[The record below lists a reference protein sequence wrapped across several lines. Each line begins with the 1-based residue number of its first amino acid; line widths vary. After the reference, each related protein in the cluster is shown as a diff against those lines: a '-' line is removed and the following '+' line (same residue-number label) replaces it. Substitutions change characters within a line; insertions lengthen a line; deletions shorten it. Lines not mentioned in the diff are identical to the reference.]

1 MHYSVLCSVNLK
13 VPMVKQTFDYI
24 IIGAGSAG
32 CVLAARLSEDQH
44 ISVCLIESGGSD
56 KSALVQMPAGIA
68 ASVPYGINSWHYN
81 TVPQKALNNRC
92 GFVPRGKVL
101 GGSSSTNAMV
111 YIRGNKYDYDNW
123 AKNGNPGWDYNS
135 LLPYFIKAENN
146 KTFNNALHGTQ
157 GPLHVQELTEPSA
170 VNDCFLNAC
179 VEQGIQ
185 LNEDI
190 NGAEQHGARLSQVTQ
205 HNGERCSAAKAYLTP
220 NLNRPN
226 LSVYT
231 HSHVNKIIINNN
243 IACGVELQ
251 QGGKTTTLLAK
262 KEVLLSAGAIN
273 SPQLLMLSGVGPK
286 AHLEAH
292 NIALKHA
299 LEGVGANL
307 QDHLTVVPLCK
318 TNTAKGTFGVSV
330 KGAASIIK
338 GCAQWFNKRR
348 GVLTSN
354 FAESHAFINVWDN
367 SPAPDIQLEFVI
379 GLVDDHSRKLH
390 RGHGYSIHSSIM
402 RPKSRGTIRL
412 ANSNPRSAPLID
424 PNYLSHPD
432 DLSLMLAG
440 LKKAL
445 HILQSSAFDK
455 IRGNMVY
462 PLDVNNDAQ
471 LIEFIR
477 QTADT
482 EYHPVGTCK
491 MGNDKMAVVNSK
503 LQVHGIRSLRVID
516 ASIMPTIVTG
526 NTNAPVIAIAE
537 KAADLI
543 KLSYKTGL

>member
-1 MHYSVLCSVNLK
+1 MSNH
-13 VPMVKQTFDYI
+13 TFDYI

-56 KSALVQMPAGIA
+56 KSTLIQMPAGIA

-123 AKNGNPGWDYNS
+123 AQNGNLGWDYNS

-146 KTFNNALHGTQ
+146 KTFNNALHGTK
-157 GPLHVQELTEPSA
+157 GPLHVQELTKPSA
-170 VNDCFLNAC
+170 VNSCFLKAC

-185 LNEDI
+185 LNDDI

-220 NLNRPN
+220 HLNRPN
-226 LSVYT
+226 LSVFT
-231 HSHVNKIIINNN
+231 HSHVNKIIIKNKV
-243 IACGVELQ
+243 AYGVELER
-251 QGGKTTTLLAK
+251 GGKIITLMAK

-273 SPQLLMLSGVGPK
+273 SPQVLMLSGIGPK
-286 AHLEAH
+286 AHLAAH
-292 NIALKHA
+292 NIPLEHA
-299 LEGVGANL
+299 LEGVGGNL

-318 TNTAKGTFGVSV
+318 ANTAKGTFGVSV

-338 GCAQWFNKRR
+338 GCAQWFSKRS
-348 GVLTSN
+348 GILTSN
-354 FAESHAFINVWDN
+354 FAESHAFINVLDN

-379 GLVDDHSRKLH
+379 GLVDDHSRKVHL
-390 RGHGYSIHSSIM
+390 GHGYSIHSSIM

-412 ANSNPRSAPLID
+412 ANSDPRSAPLID

-445 HILQSSAFDK
+445 RIMQSPAFDK
-455 IRGNMVY
+455 IRGNFVY
-462 PLDVNNDAQ
+462 PLDVNNDSQ

-491 MGNDKMAVVNSK
+491 MGTDNMAVVNSK